1 MPLSHAAGVLCRYNG
16 LWHLL
21 RNEEG
26 LLCDFGGKSAGP
38 TQIATAYHHLLAKGG
53 LTSENVVQ
61 TITRIVNPK
70 NNYLLLILHVN
81 QPPVAQ
87 LQNTSIVAHENIYTW
102 YEEQKHQPYHHGE
115 FKTRIRFF
123 KGLQKK
129 INEIQPGQPAP
140 VENGAGFDFIL

>member
-16 LWHLL
+16 LWYLL